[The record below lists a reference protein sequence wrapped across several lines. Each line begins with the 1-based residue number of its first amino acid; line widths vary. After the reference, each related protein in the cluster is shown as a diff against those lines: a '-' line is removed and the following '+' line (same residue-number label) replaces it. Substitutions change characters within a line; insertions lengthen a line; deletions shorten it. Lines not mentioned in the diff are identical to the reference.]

1 MNKLYCGLYEND
13 EFKRD
18 KLQIV
23 LLFKDQKR
31 ELTPQ

>member
-13 EFKRD
+13 EFERD

-31 ELTPQ
+31 ELSPQ